1 MSHHVY
7 KICFILAIIPFAVS
21 CSVYKSVGR
30 SQFESKAPS
39 QILTTDVESRSTEKQ
54 KENQN
59 CWLQDPIETK
69 YFISSLKNG
78 EKLTIEN
85 INQNEFLI
93 CLESQEPI

>member
-1 MSHHVY
+1 MSHSVNR
-7 KICFILAIIPFAVS
+7 ICFILAVIPFIIS

-39 QILTTDVESRSTEKQ
+39 QIITTDVESRSTKNK

-93 CLESQEPI
+93 CLESQEPL

>member
-7 KICFILAIIPFAVS
+7 RICFILVVIPFALS

-39 QILTTDVESRSTEKQ
+39 QMVTTDVESRSIENL

-59 CWLQDPIETK
+59 CWLQDTTETK
-69 YFISSLKNG
+69 NFISSLKNG

-93 CLESQEPI
+93 CLESQEPQ